1 MDHGRKS
8 NGSNGFIN
16 MEEVENKNLGETIK
30 ERRLARG
37 WSITDAAKAAGLHRS
52 YWGRLEQ
59 GFYTSPSPPYLL
71 QVAQA
76 IDLPVGELY
85 ALAGYEQ
92 PDELPTFRPY
102 LRAKYNLPPGAI
114 RELEGYFEFLR
125 NQYGIPKDKP
135 VFPPKEKAKASQ
147 PKVQRPAKDF
157 DRRAA

>member
-1 MDHGRKS
+1 
-8 NGSNGFIN
+8 
-16 MEEVENKNLGETIK
+16 MEEVKSNKLGATIK
-30 ERRLARG
+30 ARRLARG
-37 WSITDAAKAAGLHRS
+37 WSITDAAKAAGMHRS

-59 GFYTSPSPPYLL
+59 GFYSSPSPLYLL
-71 QVAQA
+71 QVARA
-76 IDLPVGELY
+76 IELPVGELY
-85 ALAGYEQ
+85 AMAGYEQ

-135 VFPPKEKAKASQ
+135 VFPPKEQTNSKA
-147 PKVQRPAKDF
+147 QRPPKDS

>member
-1 MDHGRKS
+1 
-8 NGSNGFIN
+8 
-16 MEEVENKNLGETIK
+16 MEEVEHKNLGETIK

-59 GFYTSPSPPYLL
+59 GFYTSPSPLYLL

-135 VFPPKEKAKASQ
+135 VFPPKEKIWSNPPGKS
-147 PKVQRPAKDF
+147 KRPSKDE
-157 DRRAA
+157 DRRVA